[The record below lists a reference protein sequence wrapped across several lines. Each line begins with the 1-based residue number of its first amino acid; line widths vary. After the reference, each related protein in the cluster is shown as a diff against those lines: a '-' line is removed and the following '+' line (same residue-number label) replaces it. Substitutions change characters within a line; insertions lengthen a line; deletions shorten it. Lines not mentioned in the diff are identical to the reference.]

1 MVDTLALARGGNST
15 GRVPGSVLG
24 RYRDVVVISG
34 AHPKYLDLSQSHRG
48 ELRAKVQ
55 RQDFS
60 IRDPEAGIGF
70 KATTSRN
77 PGGHHSPRHRHN
89 FDQLRFVLEGE
100 VTYAQK
106 NYGPG
111 WLGYFP
117 EAVPYGPHGGTE
129 HREIVM
135 QFPGPSKTPY
145 YTPDQTRE
153 GQRRLRDT
161 GATLAEGLCI
171 WPDGRKQDGFEALWE
186 LMAGRQIEY
195 PPPRYDLPVWIDT
208 SRFDWE
214 PTDWPGVSIKRVVQ
228 FNACGPLVEL
238 FKMEPGA
245 VIPAGR
251 TGALAMRFA
260 YDGEIEY
267 RGELCPA
274 VSGLYYPPAAP
285 YDALRSRSGGL
296 VLSVQLQGGGSGP
309 PRST

>member
-15 GRVPGSVLG
+15 GRVPGSVLGSALG

-153 GQRRLRDT
+153 G
-161 GATLAEGLCI
+161 
-171 WPDGRKQDGFEALWE
+171 
-186 LMAGRQIEY
+186 
-195 PPPRYDLPVWIDT
+195 
-208 SRFDWE
+208 
-214 PTDWPGVSIKRVVQ
+214 
-228 FNACGPLVEL
+228 
-238 FKMEPGA
+238 
-245 VIPAGR
+245 
-251 TGALAMRFA
+251 
-260 YDGEIEY
+260 
-267 RGELCPA
+267 
-274 VSGLYYPPAAP
+274 
-285 YDALRSRSGGL
+285 
-296 VLSVQLQGGGSGP
+296 
-309 PRST
+309 